1 VLKLIPILVL
11 LILNACGP
19 DYDAASDVT
28 GLQFDGID
36 DYILIEENVLPDS
49 GDYTISIWV
58 KADSGNVGART
69 LISQS
74 DTSGSPFYFGSNS
87 GSDLSGKIKMNQD
100 WKSLESS
107 PFYLDSKWHLYTIV
121 NDGTIGDSSII
132 IDTSLFYI
140 DGVEISTVMGEG
152 KSYPIDERF
161 FIGTMWDSSGEFF
174 SGAIDDISIWDRKLS
189 SKEISSIYNSGI
201 GLDPTIDSLDYKGS
215 ENLIAFWPFSEGA
228 DSSVSDF
235 SGNGYDGEIFGAS
248 WINIDSKLEPI
259 IDSTLIAESQN
270 QNNSYQKEIWGRV
283 SGNDGKSIYGASV
296 ILKGTHN
303 DEFKWTTNFQT
314 NRRGDYEINDC
325 QPWDEMIVSMEGYQT
340 QKFIPSDSIFLESPV
355 DITLLMKTEDDEL
368 VIDSA
373 MLAEISRQAEENYEM
388 IQYMINSARQNQ
400 VVSIPEG
407 VHIISKP
414 ITVNKKVNITIQG
427 TLSSSIVLNDIH
439 QPVFIINNSSNIVI
453 QRLSLGHEPTIKG
466 DHDSEVVR
474 INKGNNIYVNSCEI
488 SGDAAIGL
496 KAVGVKSLTISSCFI
511 HDNSWFAFSFK
522 DCDNV
527 TIENSQLIDNQ
538 EIMYKRSSTV
548 ALHSNVIKD

>member
-1 VLKLIPILVL
+1 MLKLIPILVL

-58 KADSGNVGART
+58 KADSSNVGART

-107 PFYLDSKWHLYTIV
+107 PFYLDNKWHLYTIV

-132 IDTSLFYI
+132 IDTSLFYV

-152 KSYPIDERF
+152 KNYPIDERF

-248 WINIDSKLEPI
+248 WINIDSKLEPV

-283 SGNDGKSIYGASV
+283 SDIDGKSIYGASV

-340 QKFIPSDSIFLESPV
+340 QKFNPLDSIFLESPV

-373 MLAEISRQAEENYEM
+373 MLAEISKQAEENYEM

-407 VHIISKP
+407 VHVISKP

-427 TLSSSIVLNDIH
+427 TLSSSVVLNDIH
-439 QPVFIINNSSNIVI
+439 QPVFVINNSSNIVI

-474 INKGNNIYVNSCEI
+474 INEGNNIYVNSCEI
-488 SGDAAIGL
+488 SGEAAIGL

-538 EIMYKRSSTV
+538 EVMYKRSSTV

>member
-1 VLKLIPILVL
+1 MLKLIPILVL

-58 KADSGNVGART
+58 KADSSNVGART

-107 PFYLDSKWHLYTIV
+107 PFYLDNKWHLYTIV

-132 IDTSLFYI
+132 IDTSLFYV

-248 WINIDSKLEPI
+248 WINIDSKLEPV

-283 SGNDGKSIYGASV
+283 SDNDGKSIYGASV

-340 QKFIPSDSIFLESPV
+340 QKFNPLDSIFLESPV

-368 VIDSA
+368 VIDSV

-439 QPVFIINNSSNIVI
+439 QPVFVINNSSNIVI

-488 SGDAAIGL
+488 SGEAAIGL

-538 EIMYKRSSTV
+538 EVMYKRSSTV

>member
-1 VLKLIPILVL
+1 MLKLIPILVL

-58 KADSGNVGART
+58 KADSSNVGART

-107 PFYLDSKWHLYTIV
+107 PFYLDNKWHLYTIV

-132 IDTSLFYI
+132 IDTSLFYV
-140 DGVEISTVMGEG
+140 DGVEISAVMGEG

-248 WINIDSKLEPI
+248 WINIDSKLEPV

-283 SGNDGKSIYGASV
+283 SDIDGKSIYGASV

-340 QKFIPSDSIFLESPV
+340 QKFNPLDSIFLESPV

-368 VIDSA
+368 VIDSV

-488 SGDAAIGL
+488 SGEAAIGL

-538 EIMYKRSSTV
+538 EVMYKRSSTV

>member
-1 VLKLIPILVL
+1 MLKLIPILVL

-58 KADSGNVGART
+58 KADSSNVGART

-107 PFYLDSKWHLYTIV
+107 PFYLDNKWHLYTIV

-132 IDTSLFYI
+132 IDTSLFYV
-140 DGVEISTVMGEG
+140 DGIEISTVMGEG

-248 WINIDSKLEPI
+248 WINIDSKLEPV

-283 SGNDGKSIYGASV
+283 SDIDGKSIYGASV

-340 QKFIPSDSIFLESPV
+340 QKFNPLDSIFLESPV

-373 MLAEISRQAEENYEM
+373 MLAEISKQAEENYEM

-427 TLSSSIVLNDIH
+427 TLSSSVVLNDIH
-439 QPVFIINNSSNIVI
+439 QPVFVINNSSNIVI

-488 SGDAAIGL
+488 SGEAAIGL

-538 EIMYKRSSTV
+538 EVMYKRSSTV

>member
-1 VLKLIPILVL
+1 MLKLIPILVL

-58 KADSGNVGART
+58 KADSSNVGART

-74 DTSGSPFYFGSNS
+74 DTSGSPFYFGYNS
-87 GSDLSGKIKMNQD
+87 VPDVSGKIKMNQD

-107 PFYLDSKWHLYTIV
+107 PFYLDNKWHLYTIV

-132 IDTSLFYI
+132 IDTSLFYV

-248 WINIDSKLEPI
+248 WINIDSKLEPV
-259 IDSTLIAESQN
+259 IDSTLIAESEN

-283 SGNDGKSIYGASV
+283 SDIDGKSIYGASV

-340 QKFIPSDSIFLESPV
+340 QKFNPLDSIFLESPV

-373 MLAEISRQAEENYEM
+373 MLAEISKQAEENYEM

-439 QPVFIINNSSNIVI
+439 QPVFVINNSSNIVI

-474 INKGNNIYVNSCEI
+474 INKGNNIHVNSCEI
-488 SGDAAIGL
+488 SGEAAIGL

-538 EIMYKRSSTV
+538 EVMYKRSSTV

>member
-1 VLKLIPILVL
+1 MLKLIPILVL

-58 KADSGNVGART
+58 KADSSNVGART

-107 PFYLDSKWHLYTIV
+107 PFYLDNKWHLYTIV

-132 IDTSLFYI
+132 IDTSLFYV
-140 DGVEISTVMGEG
+140 DGIEISTVMGEG

-248 WINIDSKLEPI
+248 WINIDSKLEPV

-283 SGNDGKSIYGASV
+283 SDIDGKSIYGASV

-340 QKFIPSDSIFLESPV
+340 QKFNPLDSIFLESPV

-373 MLAEISRQAEENYEM
+373 MLAEISKQAEENYEM

-427 TLSSSIVLNDIH
+427 TLSSSIVLNDIY
-439 QPVFIINNSSNIVI
+439 QPVFVINNSSNIVI

-488 SGDAAIGL
+488 SGEAAIGL

-538 EIMYKRSSTV
+538 EVMYKRSSTV

>member
-58 KADSGNVGART
+58 KADSSNVGART

-107 PFYLDSKWHLYTIV
+107 PFYLDNKWHLYTIV

-132 IDTSLFYI
+132 IDTSLFYV
-140 DGVEISTVMGEG
+140 DGIEISTVMGEG

-248 WINIDSKLEPI
+248 WINIDSKLEPV

-283 SGNDGKSIYGASV
+283 SDIDGKSIYGASV

-340 QKFIPSDSIFLESPV
+340 QKFNPLDSIFLESPV

-488 SGDAAIGL
+488 SGEAAIGL

-538 EIMYKRSSTV
+538 EVMYKRSSTV

>member
-1 VLKLIPILVL
+1 MLKLIPILVL

-58 KADSGNVGART
+58 KADSSNVGART

-107 PFYLDSKWHLYTIV
+107 PFYLDNKWHLYTIV

-488 SGDAAIGL
+488 SGEAAIGL

-538 EIMYKRSSTV
+538 EVMYKRSSTV

>member
-1 VLKLIPILVL
+1 MLKLIPILVL

-107 PFYLDSKWHLYTIV
+107 PFYLDNKWHLYTIV

-132 IDTSLFYI
+132 IDTSLFYV

-248 WINIDSKLEPI
+248 WINIDSKLEPV

-283 SGNDGKSIYGASV
+283 SDIDGKSIYGASV

-340 QKFIPSDSIFLESPV
+340 QKFNPLDSIFLESPV

-373 MLAEISRQAEENYEM
+373 MLAEISKQAEENYEM

-488 SGDAAIGL
+488 SGEAAIGL

-538 EIMYKRSSTV
+538 EVMYKRSSTV

>member
-1 VLKLIPILVL
+1 MLKLIPILVL

-58 KADSGNVGART
+58 KADSSNVGART

-121 NDGTIGDSSII
+121 NDGTIGDSSTV

-140 DGVEISTVMGEG
+140 DGVEISTVMGDG
-152 KSYPIDERF
+152 KSYPVDERF

-248 WINIDSKLEPI
+248 WINIDSKLEPV

-488 SGDAAIGL
+488 SGEAAIGL

-538 EIMYKRSSTV
+538 EVMYKRSSTV

>member
-1 VLKLIPILVL
+1 MLKLIPILVL

-58 KADSGNVGART
+58 KADLNNVGART

-107 PFYLDSKWHLYTIV
+107 PFYLDNKWHLYTIV

-132 IDTSLFYI
+132 IDTSLFYV

-248 WINIDSKLEPI
+248 WINIDSKLEPV

-283 SGNDGKSIYGASV
+283 SDNNGKSIYGASV

-340 QKFIPSDSIFLESPV
+340 QKFNPLDSIFLESPV
-355 DITLLMKTEDDEL
+355 DFTLLMKTDDDEL

-488 SGDAAIGL
+488 SGEAAIGL

-538 EIMYKRSSTV
+538 EVMYKRSSTV

>member
-1 VLKLIPILVL
+1 MLKLIPILVL

-58 KADSGNVGART
+58 KADSSNVGART

-107 PFYLDSKWHLYTIV
+107 PFYLDNKWHLYTIV

-132 IDTSLFYI
+132 IDTSLFYV
-140 DGVEISTVMGEG
+140 DGIEISTVMGEG

-248 WINIDSKLEPI
+248 WINIDSKLEPV

-283 SGNDGKSIYGASV
+283 SDIDGKSIYGASV

-340 QKFIPSDSIFLESPV
+340 QKFNPLDSIFLESPV

-373 MLAEISRQAEENYEM
+373 MLAEISKQAEENYEM

-439 QPVFIINNSSNIVI
+439 QPVFVINNSSNIVI

-488 SGDAAIGL
+488 SGEAAIGL

-538 EIMYKRSSTV
+538 EVMYKRSSTV

>member
-1 VLKLIPILVL
+1 MLKLIPILVL

-58 KADSGNVGART
+58 KADSSNVGART

-107 PFYLDSKWHLYTIV
+107 PFYLDNKWHLYTIV

-132 IDTSLFYI
+132 IDTSLFYV

-248 WINIDSKLEPI
+248 WINIDSKLEPV

-283 SGNDGKSIYGASV
+283 SDIDGKSIYGASV

-340 QKFIPSDSIFLESPV
+340 QKFNPLDSIFLESPV

-373 MLAEISRQAEENYEM
+373 MLAEISKQAEENYEM

-427 TLSSSIVLNDIH
+427 TLFSSIVLNDIH
-439 QPVFIINNSSNIVI
+439 QPVFVINNSSNIVI

-488 SGDAAIGL
+488 SGEAAIGL

-538 EIMYKRSSTV
+538 EVMYKRSSTV

>member
-1 VLKLIPILVL
+1 MLKLIPILVL

-58 KADSGNVGART
+58 KADSSNVGART

-107 PFYLDSKWHLYTIV
+107 PFYLDNKWHLYTIV

-132 IDTSLFYI
+132 IDTSLFYV
-140 DGVEISTVMGEG
+140 DGIEISTVMGEG

-248 WINIDSKLEPI
+248 WINIDSKLEPV

-283 SGNDGKSIYGASV
+283 SDIDGKSIYGASV

-340 QKFIPSDSIFLESPV
+340 QKFNPLDSIFLESPV

-368 VIDSA
+368 VIDSV
-373 MLAEISRQAEENYEM
+373 MIAEISRQAEENYEM

-427 TLSSSIVLNDIH
+427 TLSSSVVLNDIH
-439 QPVFIINNSSNIVI
+439 QPVFVINNSSNIVI

-488 SGDAAIGL
+488 SGEAAIGL

-538 EIMYKRSSTV
+538 EVMYKRSSTV

>member
-1 VLKLIPILVL
+1 MLKLIPILVL

-58 KADSGNVGART
+58 KADSSNVGART

-100 WKSLESS
+100 WKSLELS
-107 PFYLDSKWHLYTIV
+107 PFYLDNKWHLYTIV

-132 IDTSLFYI
+132 IDTSLFYV

-161 FIGTMWDSSGEFF
+161 FIGTMWDNSGEFF

-201 GLDPTIDSLDYKGS
+201 GLDPTIDSLDYAGS

-248 WINIDSKLEPI
+248 WINIDSKLEPV

-283 SGNDGKSIYGASV
+283 SDIDGKSIYGASV

-340 QKFIPSDSIFLESPV
+340 QKFNPLDSIFLESPV

-368 VIDSA
+368 VIDSV

-407 VHIISKP
+407 LHIISKP

-439 QPVFIINNSSNIVI
+439 QPVFVINNSSNIVI

-488 SGDAAIGL
+488 SGEAAIGL

-538 EIMYKRSSTV
+538 EVMYKRSSTV

>member
-1 VLKLIPILVL
+1 MLKLIPILVL

-58 KADSGNVGART
+58 KADSSNVGART

-107 PFYLDSKWHLYTIV
+107 PFYIDNKWHLYTIV
-121 NDGTIGDSSII
+121 NDGTIGDSSTI

-140 DGVEISTVMGEG
+140 DGVKISTVMGEG
-152 KSYPIDERF
+152 KSYPIDEKF

-174 SGAIDDISIWDRKLS
+174 SGALDDISIWDRKLS

-235 SGNGYDGEIFGAS
+235 SGNGFDGEIFGAN
-248 WINIDSKLEPI
+248 WINIDSKLEPV
-259 IDSTLIAESQN
+259 IDSTLIVESQD

-283 SGNDGKSIYGASV
+283 SDNNGKSIYGASV

-340 QKFIPSDSIFLESPV
+340 QKFNPSDSIFLESPV
-355 DITLLMKTEDDEL
+355 DITLLMKTEDDES

-474 INKGNNIYVNSCEI
+474 VNKGNNIYVNSCEI
-488 SGDAAIGL
+488 SGEAAIGL

-538 EIMYKRSSTV
+538 EVMYKRSSTV

>member
-1 VLKLIPILVL
+1 MLKLIPILVL

-58 KADSGNVGART
+58 KADSSNVGART

-100 WKSLESS
+100 WKLLESS
-107 PFYLDSKWHLYTIV
+107 PFYLDNKWHLYTIV

-132 IDTSLFYI
+132 IDTSLFYV

-248 WINIDSKLEPI
+248 WINIDSKLEPV

-340 QKFIPSDSIFLESPV
+340 QKFNPLDSIFLESPI

-368 VIDSA
+368 VIDSV

-439 QPVFIINNSSNIVI
+439 QPVFVINNSSNIVI

-488 SGDAAIGL
+488 SGEAAIGL

-538 EIMYKRSSTV
+538 EVMYKRSSTV

>member
-1 VLKLIPILVL
+1 MLKLIPILVL

-58 KADSGNVGART
+58 KADSSNVGART

-107 PFYLDSKWHLYTIV
+107 PFYLDNKWHLYTIV

-132 IDTSLFYI
+132 IDTSLFYV

-248 WINIDSKLEPI
+248 WINIDSKLEPV

-283 SGNDGKSIYGASV
+283 SDIDGKSIYGASV

-340 QKFIPSDSIFLESPV
+340 QKFNPLDSIFLESPV

-373 MLAEISRQAEENYEM
+373 MLAEISKQAEENYEM

-407 VHIISKP
+407 VHVISKP

-439 QPVFIINNSSNIVI
+439 QPVFVINNSSNIVI

-488 SGDAAIGL
+488 SGEAAIGL

-538 EIMYKRSSTV
+538 EVMYKRSSTV

>member
-1 VLKLIPILVL
+1 MLKLIPILVL

-19 DYDAASDVT
+19 NYDAASDVT

-58 KADSGNVGART
+58 KADSSNVGART

-107 PFYLDSKWHLYTIV
+107 PFYLDNKWHLYTIV

-132 IDTSLFYI
+132 IDTSLFYV

-174 SGAIDDISIWDRKLS
+174 SGTIDDISIWDRKLS

-248 WINIDSKLEPI
+248 WINIDSKLEPV

-283 SGNDGKSIYGASV
+283 SDVDGKSIYGASV

-340 QKFIPSDSIFLESPV
+340 QKFNPLDSIFLESPV

-488 SGDAAIGL
+488 SGEAAIGL

-538 EIMYKRSSTV
+538 EVMYKRSSTV

>member
-1 VLKLIPILVL
+1 MLKLIPILVL

-28 GLQFDGID
+28 GLQFDGVD

-58 KADSGNVGART
+58 KADSSNVGART

-107 PFYLDSKWHLYTIV
+107 PFYLDNKWHLYTIV

-132 IDTSLFYI
+132 IDTSLFYV
-140 DGVEISTVMGEG
+140 DGIEISTVMGEG

-248 WINIDSKLEPI
+248 WINIDSKLEPV

-270 QNNSYQKEIWGRV
+270 QNNSYQKEVWGRV
-283 SGNDGKSIYGASV
+283 SDIDGKSIYGASV
-296 ILKGTHN
+296 ILRGTHN

-340 QKFIPSDSIFLESPV
+340 QKFNPLDSIFLESPV
-355 DITLLMKTEDDEL
+355 DITLLMKTKDDEL

-373 MLAEISRQAEENYEM
+373 MLAEISKQAEENYEM

-439 QPVFIINNSSNIVI
+439 QPVFVINNSSNIVI

-488 SGDAAIGL
+488 SGEAAIGL

-538 EIMYKRSSTV
+538 EVMYKRSSTV

>member
-1 VLKLIPILVL
+1 MLKLIPILVL

-58 KADSGNVGART
+58 KADSSNIGART

-107 PFYLDSKWHLYTIV
+107 PFYLDNKWHLYTIV
-121 NDGTIGDSSII
+121 NDGTIGDSSTI
-132 IDTSLFYI
+132 IDTSVFYI
-140 DGVEISTVMGEG
+140 DGVETSTVMGEG

-248 WINIDSKLEPI
+248 WINIDSKLEPV
-259 IDSTLIAESQN
+259 IDSTLIAESEN

-283 SGNDGKSIYGASV
+283 SDIDGKSIYGASV

-340 QKFIPSDSIFLESPV
+340 QKFNPLDSIFLESPV

-373 MLAEISRQAEENYEM
+373 MLAEISMQAEENYEM

-407 VHIISKP
+407 IHIISKP

-488 SGDAAIGL
+488 SGKAAIGL

-538 EIMYKRSSTV
+538 EVMYKRSSTV

>member
-1 VLKLIPILVL
+1 MLKLIPILIL

-19 DYDAASDVT
+19 DYDAALDVT

-58 KADSGNVGART
+58 KADSSNVGART

-107 PFYLDSKWHLYTIV
+107 PFYLDNKWHLYTIV

-132 IDTSLFYI
+132 IDTSLFYV

-201 GLDPTIDSLDYKGS
+201 GLDPTVDSLDYKGS

-248 WINIDSKLEPI
+248 WINIDSKLEPV

-283 SGNDGKSIYGASV
+283 SDIDGKSIYGASV

-340 QKFIPSDSIFLESPV
+340 QKFNPSDSIFFESPV

-400 VVSIPEG
+400 VVSVPEG

-488 SGDAAIGL
+488 SGEAAIGL

-538 EIMYKRSSTV
+538 EVMYKRSSTV

>member
-1 VLKLIPILVL
+1 MLKLIPILIL

-58 KADSGNVGART
+58 KADSSNVGART

-87 GSDLSGKIKMNQD
+87 SSDLSGKIKMNQD
-100 WKSLESS
+100 WKSLKSS
-107 PFYLDSKWHLYTIV
+107 PFYLDNKWHLYTIV

-132 IDTSLFYI
+132 IDTSLFYV
-140 DGVEISTVMGEG
+140 DGLEISTVMGEG

-201 GLDPTIDSLDYKGS
+201 GLDPTTDSLDYKGS

-248 WINIDSKLEPI
+248 WINIDSKLEPV

-283 SGNDGKSIYGASV
+283 SRNDGKSIYGASV

-325 QPWDEMIVSMEGYQT
+325 QPWEEMIVSMEGYQT
-340 QKFIPSDSIFLESPV
+340 QKFNPSDSIFLESPV

-368 VIDSA
+368 IIDSA

-400 VVSIPEG
+400 VVSIPQG

-488 SGDAAIGL
+488 SGKAAIGL

-538 EIMYKRSSTV
+538 EVMYKRSSTV

>member
-1 VLKLIPILVL
+1 MLKLIPIIVL

-58 KADSGNVGART
+58 KADSNNVGART

-107 PFYLDSKWHLYTIV
+107 PFYLDNKWHLYTIV

-140 DGVEISTVMGEG
+140 DGVEISTVMGQG

-248 WINIDSKLEPI
+248 WINIDSKLEPV

-340 QKFIPSDSIFLESPV
+340 QKFNPLDSIFLESPV
-355 DITLLMKTEDDEL
+355 DITLLMKTVDDEL

-427 TLSSSIVLNDIH
+427 TLFSSIVLNDIQ

-488 SGDAAIGL
+488 SGEAAIGL

-538 EIMYKRSSTV
+538 EVMYKRSSTV

>member
-1 VLKLIPILVL
+1 MLNLIPILVL

-107 PFYLDSKWHLYTIV
+107 PFYLDNKWHLYTIV
-121 NDGTIGDSSII
+121 NDGTVGDSSII
-132 IDTSLFYI
+132 IDTSLFYV

-248 WINIDSKLEPI
+248 WINIDSKLEPV

-283 SGNDGKSIYGASV
+283 SDIDGKSIFGASV

-340 QKFIPSDSIFLESPV
+340 QKFNPLDSIFLESPV

-373 MLAEISRQAEENYEM
+373 MLAEISKQAEENYEM

-407 VHIISKP
+407 VHVISKP

-488 SGDAAIGL
+488 SGEAAIGL

-538 EIMYKRSSTV
+538 EVMYKRSSTV

>member
-1 VLKLIPILVL
+1 MLKLIPILVL

-19 DYDAASDVT
+19 DYNAASDVT

-58 KADSGNVGART
+58 KADSSNVGART

-107 PFYLDSKWHLYTIV
+107 PFYLDNKWHLYTIV

-132 IDTSLFYI
+132 VDTSLFYV

-248 WINIDSKLEPI
+248 WINIDSKLEPV

-283 SGNDGKSIYGASV
+283 SDIDGKSIYGASV

-340 QKFIPSDSIFLESPV
+340 QKFNPLDSIFLESPV

-373 MLAEISRQAEENYEM
+373 MLAEISMQAEENYEM

-488 SGDAAIGL
+488 SGEAAIGL

-538 EIMYKRSSTV
+538 EVMYKRSSTV

>member
-1 VLKLIPILVL
+1 MLKLIPILVL

-19 DYDAASDVT
+19 DYNAASDVT

-58 KADSGNVGART
+58 KADSSNVGART

-107 PFYLDSKWHLYTIV
+107 PFYLDNKWHLYTIV

-132 IDTSLFYI
+132 IDTSLFYV

-248 WINIDSKLEPI
+248 WINIDSKLEPV
-259 IDSTLIAESQN
+259 IDSTLIAESEN

-283 SGNDGKSIYGASV
+283 SDIDGKSIYGASV

-340 QKFIPSDSIFLESPV
+340 QKFNPLDSIILESPV

-373 MLAEISRQAEENYEM
+373 MLAEISKQAEENYEM

-488 SGDAAIGL
+488 SGEAAIGL

-538 EIMYKRSSTV
+538 EVMYKRSSTV

>member
-1 VLKLIPILVL
+1 MLKLIPILVL
-11 LILNACGP
+11 LILNACGS

-58 KADSGNVGART
+58 KADSSNVGART

-100 WKSLESS
+100 WKSLESL
-107 PFYLDSKWHLYTIV
+107 PFYLDNKWHLYTIV

-132 IDTSLFYI
+132 VDTSLFYV

-248 WINIDSKLEPI
+248 WINIDSKLEPV

-283 SGNDGKSIYGASV
+283 SDIDGKSIYGASV

-340 QKFIPSDSIFLESPV
+340 QKFNPLDSIFLESPV
-355 DITLLMKTEDDEL
+355 DITLLIKTEDDEL

-453 QRLSLGHEPTIKG
+453 QRLSLGHEPTIIG

-488 SGDAAIGL
+488 SGEAAIGL

-538 EIMYKRSSTV
+538 EVMYKRSSTV

>member
-1 VLKLIPILVL
+1 MLKLIPILVL

-58 KADSGNVGART
+58 KADSSNVGART

-107 PFYLDSKWHLYTIV
+107 PFYLDNKWHLYTIV

-132 IDTSLFYI
+132 IDTSLFYV

-248 WINIDSKLEPI
+248 WINIDSKLEPV
-259 IDSTLIAESQN
+259 IDSTLIAESEN

-283 SGNDGKSIYGASV
+283 SDIDGKSIYGASV

-340 QKFIPSDSIFLESPV
+340 QKFNPLDSIFLESPV

-414 ITVNKKVNITIQG
+414 INVNKKVNITIQG

-488 SGDAAIGL
+488 SGEAAIGL

-538 EIMYKRSSTV
+538 EVMYKRSSTV

>member
-1 VLKLIPILVL
+1 MLKLIPILVL
-11 LILNACGP
+11 LILNACGS

-58 KADSGNVGART
+58 KADSSNVGART

-100 WKSLESS
+100 WKSLESL
-107 PFYLDSKWHLYTIV
+107 PFYLDNKWHLYTIV

-132 IDTSLFYI
+132 VDTSLFYV

-248 WINIDSKLEPI
+248 WINIDSKLEPV
-259 IDSTLIAESQN
+259 IDSTLIAESEN

-283 SGNDGKSIYGASV
+283 SDIDGKSIYGASV

-340 QKFIPSDSIFLESPV
+340 QKFNPLDSIFLESPV

-373 MLAEISRQAEENYEM
+373 MLAEISMQAEENYEM

-453 QRLSLGHEPTIKG
+453 QRLSLGHEPTIIG

-488 SGDAAIGL
+488 SGEAAIGL

-527 TIENSQLIDNQ
+527 SIENSQLIDNQ
-538 EIMYKRSSTV
+538 EVMYKRSSTV

>member
-1 VLKLIPILVL
+1 MLKLIPILVL

-58 KADSGNVGART
+58 KADSSNVGART

-107 PFYLDSKWHLYTIV
+107 PFYLDNKWHLYTIV

-132 IDTSLFYI
+132 IDTSLFYV

-248 WINIDSKLEPI
+248 WINIDSKLEPV

-283 SGNDGKSIYGASV
+283 SNIDGKSIYGASV

-340 QKFIPSDSIFLESPV
+340 QKFNPLDSIFLESPV

-488 SGDAAIGL
+488 SGEAAIGL

-538 EIMYKRSSTV
+538 EVMYKRSSTV

>member
-1 VLKLIPILVL
+1 MLKLIPILVL

-58 KADSGNVGART
+58 KADSSNVGART

-107 PFYLDSKWHLYTIV
+107 PFYLDNKWHLYTIV

-132 IDTSLFYI
+132 IDTSLFYV

-248 WINIDSKLEPI
+248 WINIDSKLEPV

-340 QKFIPSDSIFLESPV
+340 QKFNPLDSIFLESPV

-488 SGDAAIGL
+488 SGEAAIGL

-538 EIMYKRSSTV
+538 EVMYKRSSTV

>member
-1 VLKLIPILVL
+1 MLKLIPILVL

-58 KADSGNVGART
+58 KADSSNVGART

-107 PFYLDSKWHLYTIV
+107 PFYLDNKWHLYTIV
-121 NDGTIGDSSII
+121 NDGTIGDSSSI
-132 IDTSLFYI
+132 IDTSLFYV

-248 WINIDSKLEPI
+248 WINIDSKLEPV

-340 QKFIPSDSIFLESPV
+340 QKFNPSDSIFLESPV

-488 SGDAAIGL
+488 SGEAAIGL

-538 EIMYKRSSTV
+538 EVMYKRSSTV

>member
-1 VLKLIPILVL
+1 MLKLIPILIL

-19 DYDAASDVT
+19 DYDAALDVT

-58 KADSGNVGART
+58 KADSSNVGART

-107 PFYLDSKWHLYTIV
+107 PFYLDNKWHLYTIV

-132 IDTSLFYI
+132 IDTSLFYV

-248 WINIDSKLEPI
+248 WINIDSKLEPV

-270 QNNSYQKEIWGRV
+270 QNNSYQKEIWGKV
-283 SGNDGKSIYGASV
+283 SDIDGKSIYGASV

-340 QKFIPSDSIFLESPV
+340 QKFNPLDSIFLESPV

-368 VIDSA
+368 EIDSA

-488 SGDAAIGL
+488 SGEAAIGL

-538 EIMYKRSSTV
+538 EVMYKRSSTV